1 MKFWDFPNLSYFLKI
16 LSLKSFSNLWGNS
29 YIPCLLLIITL
40 LFTCGE
46 KKMIKYKVSKSLKIS
61 FLWLYLLGVVTSH
74 HCMQFQ
80 GKLMNQTQ
88 KNGQKPSAR
97 LNFSSFWPKFGPPPK
112 KKIVLWVLSLLDVM
126 NCCKI

>member
-1 MKFWDFPNLSYFLKI
+1 MIILVRHCYK
-16 LSLKSFSNLWGNS
+16 LSLYAILRKANKPNS
-29 YIPCLLLIITL
+29 
-40 LFTCGE
+40 
-46 KKMIKYKVSKSLKIS
+46 
-61 FLWLYLLGVVTSH
+61 
-74 HCMQFQ
+74 
-80 GKLMNQTQ
+80 